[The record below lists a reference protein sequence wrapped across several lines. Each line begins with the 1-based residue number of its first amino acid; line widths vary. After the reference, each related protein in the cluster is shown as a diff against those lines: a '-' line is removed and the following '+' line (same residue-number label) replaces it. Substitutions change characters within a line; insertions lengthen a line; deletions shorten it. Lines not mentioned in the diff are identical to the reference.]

1 MSTADSRHHRD
12 GRHTKEWGLSH
23 SKHTQSRYIA
33 ILQHASSAITAKSAA
48 ADKKDGYGIMVVEK

>member
-1 MSTADSRHHRD
+1 MDVIRKSGVCPTVSTH
-12 GRHTKEWGLSH
+12 K
-23 SKHTQSRYIA
+23 SRYIA